1 MGIEGQRPGG
11 AAGRNDRHLPRR
23 NPWLRSQNCIK
34 LLVSS
39 LTPCRWIEQ
48 GYWTQFRLVS
58 RGTSQCRCSSS
69 APNEGCDPVL
79 RNQWA
84 FQPAIQ
90 ENHSFMLLLDDAGWC
105 ACVYKRGSEGSPTN
119 KTPPIPMIQLCAV
132 YKHIQTICTCI
143 SFGQHSNT
151 CPHSISL
158 AIF

>member
-79 RNQWA
+79 SNQWA

-90 ENHSFMLLLDDAGWC
+90 ENHSFMLLLDDAGRC
-105 ACVYKRGSEGSPTN
+105 ACVEHLKGCSKRLQAGVGGCGEVSDQQDAPPSRWYNYVRYTN
-119 KTPPIPMIQLCAV
+119 PMHL
-132 YKHIQTICTCI
+132 
-143 SFGQHSNT
+143 
-151 CPHSISL
+151 
-158 AIF
+158 